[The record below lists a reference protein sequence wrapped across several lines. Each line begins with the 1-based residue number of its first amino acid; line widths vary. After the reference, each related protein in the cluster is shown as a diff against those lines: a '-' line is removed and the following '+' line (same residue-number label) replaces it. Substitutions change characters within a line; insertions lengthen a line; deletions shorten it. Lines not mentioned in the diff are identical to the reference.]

1 MTVSTQS
8 GDLEDNALLETI
20 RDLSNIMNAKFA
32 PTGIVWTGTL
42 GRPLDLPSDQC
53 TFIRRGSKRG
63 RVVLPANMK
72 TRLSTQEWTPLIASS
87 LAFFFLPQT
96 RRIWRFSRILRILY
110 FTGVA
115 WSLGIILIVGT
126 IFGNIDLLP
135 FLIPVGILVQVALFF
150 LVRYWDMN
158 VIRSLRLEADRL
170 AAKIVGT
177 EQFIHTLEKI
187 DSMRIE
193 DLEENKARK
202 KTIWTRKGVYSW
214 PNLNERLKNLAL
226 LRSVN
231 TSQNQGPR

>member
-20 RDLSNIMNAKFA
+20 RELSNIMNAKFA
-32 PTGIVWTGTL
+32 PTGIVWSGTL
-42 GRPLDLPSDQC
+42 GRPWTVPDDQC
-53 TFIRRGSKRG
+53 TFTRGGANSG
-63 RVVLPANMK
+63 PAVLPANMK
-72 TRLSTQEWTPLIASS
+72 TSLSTQEWRPLIASS

-115 WSLGIILIVGT
+115 WSLVIILIVGT

-170 AAKIVGT
+170 AAKIVGS

-187 DSMRIE
+187 NSMRIE

-214 PNLNERLKNLAL
+214 PNLNERLKNLTL

-231 TSQNQGPR
+231 NN